1 MTRKANAEEPL
12 LIAAARTLGKAAGTL
27 VNMTQMLTSE
37 PTASHSAS
45 EPESITP
52 RSPNRK
58 SSASVLRNR
67 SKKQRRATPKKQTA
81 KSRKA
86 SAHNTIAKK
95 QRSRRK
101 R

>member
-1 MTRKANAEEPL
+1 MTRKATAQEPL

-27 VNMTQMLTSE
+27 VNMTQKLTSE
-37 PTASHSAS
+37 PTLASHSAS
-45 EPESITP
+45 EPESIPP
-52 RSPNRK
+52 RSPNKK
-58 SSASVLRNR
+58 SSASVRNR

-95 QRSRRK
+95 RRSRRK